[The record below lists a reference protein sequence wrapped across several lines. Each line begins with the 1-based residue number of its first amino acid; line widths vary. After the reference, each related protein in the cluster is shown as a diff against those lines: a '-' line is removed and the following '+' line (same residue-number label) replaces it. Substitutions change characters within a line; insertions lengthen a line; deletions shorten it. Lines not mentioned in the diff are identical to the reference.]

1 MSTKFS
7 VEVHSFAE
15 RHYIKSFGK
24 KYKSHWAPAFISVKA
39 ILERFEKSYQSKRVV
54 LVDGNQQKG
63 IYKMDFK
70 VSPKESAKSAGNR
83 CIFHVDNSIQKIT
96 ILLMYHKGDLP
107 KGNETAEWKRLIKEG
122 CPEFI

>member
-24 KYKSHWAPAFISVKA
+24 KYKSHWDPAFASVKF

-70 VSPKESAKSAGNR
+70 VTPKESAKNIISSSK
-83 CIFHVDNSIQKIT
+83 V
-96 ILLMYHKGDLP
+96 LVL
-107 KGNETAEWKRLIKEG
+107 
-122 CPEFI
+122 